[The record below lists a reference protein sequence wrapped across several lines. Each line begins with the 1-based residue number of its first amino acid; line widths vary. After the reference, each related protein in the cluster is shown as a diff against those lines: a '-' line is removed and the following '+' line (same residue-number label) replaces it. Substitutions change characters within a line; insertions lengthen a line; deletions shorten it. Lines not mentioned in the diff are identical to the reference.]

1 MNKFSYVVALFAA
14 AAAVLLNVAVADL
27 IGEDDDRKVY
37 HAFACEKDS
46 RYGGT
51 VERTTAGIRVSGNI
65 SSNVRIVCPVVRDD
79 MDGGN
84 KSLAGVRWSGAQ
96 TTRISCAL
104 SARDFRSF
112 LRWQSSTNTNLGG
125 STSWVES
132 PDGRAAL
139 SIECMIPYS
148 SASSVTTFHSYLIQE
163 RD

>member
-1 MNKFSYVVALFAA
+1 MKKISYVAAFLAA
-14 AAAVLLNVAVADL
+14 AAALPSLANAD
-27 IGEDDDRKVY
+27 IFGEEDDHKVY

-46 RYGGT
+46 RYSGT
-51 VERTTAGIRVSGNI
+51 VERTTAGIRVSGDP
-65 SSNVRIVCPVVRDD
+65 SRNVRIVCPVVRDD

-84 KSLAGVRWSGAQ
+84 KSSAGVRWSGAQ
-96 TTRISCAL
+96 TSRVSCAL

-112 LRWQSSTNTNLGG
+112 LRWQSTTSGNLGG

-139 SIECMIPYS
+139 SLECNFPYS
-148 SASSVTTFHSYLIQE
+148 SASSVTTVHAYTVQE